1 MPTASVKAL
10 RPESRS
16 GFRVVLAQEWVR
28 ERFWVVPTALLVAG
42 MAVGVAVSRADSIP
56 GVDKVGGGLPV
67 RAGSAEALLG
77 IIAASMLTFVGV
89 VFTITLVA
97 LQLASAQLSP
107 RVIRTFVRS
116 GITKLAFGLFLATFA
131 YAIVVLV
138 VEGASSSAS
147 VLRLAVTLGVL
158 FVLASLVVFV
168 VYVTATMRLLQVSWV
183 VTAVAD
189 ETRRVLRSGATS
201 GGKLSVGRGSGGGS
215 GPTTHTAE
223 TGAGRRQGRP
233 VRRDSRG
240 RPWAIGT
247 VRPAVRLLAAVPAK
261 GGRVCPDRRCAGGG
275 PRWKRPVR
283 RRSSRLCPPRSITHD
298 VPGSAI
304 RNPPTRRCC
313 QPGAVTGVQPADHS
327 RDRHRPHRRVVA
339 ADRPAASAHRFVC
352 GYRRCR
358 TTHASRAH
366 MGRNCRPGIHR
377 DRYLWGAIA
386 ALSSDGWP
394 LHTSVCNSRSP
405 SICALTVAR
414 HMALLEP
421 LASEAILPQ
430 HPMATPTRIH
440 EGLAEDAALRTDS
453 RQPPPPE
460 PPSNPVVLDRA
471 GCLHPGPVTA

>member
-1 MPTASVKAL
+1 VPTASVKAL
-10 RPESRS
+10 RPESTN

-189 ETRRVLRSGATS
+189 ETRRVLARERPVAGYLSAEAPHVDQNPRLVRLKGEQDDGKGGQFGVILGVDRGRLVHLGKRYDCLLQFLPKIGQYLPIGAAVVAVS
-201 GGKLSVGRGSGGGS
+201 GGDGPPEDAVRSCVHLGRSRTMYQDPLYGIRQLVDVASQALSPAVNQ
-215 GPTTHTAE
+215 PTTAVIVIDRLEELLLRISRRPQPTGLFVDTDGVVRLMHQEPTWAE
-223 TGAGRRQGRP
+223 TVDLAFTEIAIYGAPSPVVTRRL
-233 VRRDSRG
+233 
-240 RPWAIGT
+240 AE
-247 VRPAVRLLAAVPAK
+247 AYERLHQAVPFDL
-261 GGRVCPDRRCAGGG
+261 RVD
-275 PRWKRPVR
+275 
-283 RRSSRLCPPRSITHD
+283 
-298 VPGSAI
+298 
-304 RNPPTRRCC
+304 
-313 QPGAVTGVQPADHS
+313 
-327 RDRHRPHRRVVA
+327 
-339 ADRPAASAHRFVC
+339 
-352 GYRRCR
+352 
-358 TTHASRAH
+358 
-366 MGRNCRPGIHR
+366 
-377 DRYLWGAIA
+377 
-386 ALSSDGWP
+386 
-394 LHTSVCNSRSP
+394 
-405 SICALTVAR
+405 VAR
-414 HMALLEP
+414 HIALLEP
-421 LASEAILPQ
+421 LASGAIQPE
-430 HPMATPTRIH
+430 HPLATPRPDPR
-440 EGLAEDAALRTDS
+440 GLD
-453 RQPPPPE
+453 
-460 PPSNPVVLDRA
+460 
-471 GCLHPGPVTA
+471 